1 MKGKEIVECVY
12 VCTHVHRHTKW
23 NIIKQQKEGNP
34 AICDN
39 MNGLR
44 GHYA

>member
-12 VCTHVHRHTKW
+12 VCTCVHRHTKW

-39 MNGLR
+39 MNGLG